1 MTIFKVSFALLLCV
15 FGATIW
21 FIINPAVVEDVKFSQ
36 AQSRWEDAHANND
49 MKKMH
54 EAFADECL
62 AYRERFK
69 EYPLPECA
77 SFVEERNQ

>member
-1 MTIFKVSFALLLCV
+1 MTILKVSFALLLCV

-21 FIINPAVVEDVKFSQ
+21 FIIKPAVVENVKFSR

-54 EAFADECL
+54 ESFAAECL
-62 AYRERFK
+62 ASFK
-69 EYPLPECA
+69 EYPFPVCA
-77 SFVEERNQ
+77 SFVKERNQ